1 MSSTPSALSRW
12 EPGDAS
18 RPRGLFASI
27 ENLDDSIRRCNSP
40 SLIPT
45 KDKLTTQDVVN
56 VLRAGVVEPSEFE
69 NGSWRH
75 RVKTNTICVV
85 AVLVSE
91 REAVVVTAWR
101 IRR

>member
-1 MSSTPSALSRW
+1 MSRW
-12 EPGDAS
+12 AKGLHVDAAKA
-18 RPRGLFASI
+18 RKLLRDILASGTLTFS
-27 ENLDDSIRRCNSP
+27 EHAKKEMAN
-40 SLIPT
+40 
-45 KDKLTTQDVVN
+45 DKLTTPDVVN

-85 AVLVSE
+85 VVLVSE
-91 REAVVVTAWR
+91 REAGVVTAWR

>member
-1 MSSTPSALSRW
+1 M
-12 EPGDAS
+12 E
-18 RPRGLFASI
+18 
-27 ENLDDSIRRCNSP
+27 
-40 SLIPT
+40 
-45 KDKLTTQDVVN
+45 KDKLTTQDLVN

-85 AVLVSE
+85 VVLVSE
-91 REAVVVTAWR
+91 REATVVTTWR